1 MASRKEYEMLFKLNA
16 QVNSGYSSAFKSA
29 QASLTQMQNGLQALN
44 KAQSDIASYQKQQT
58 ALENTRN
65 KLQLLQQQYD
75 NIQREISE
83 TEGFSASLE
92 NQLLSKQKQ
101 IEKTTESI
109 ARQEDKLDQ
118 LGASLQKAG
127 VNTEN
132 LTGESQRLEAEYA
145 QLQQEQMRVAEG
157 FRDGGESADA
167 FGSKSV
173 DAVQSVESALA
184 AAGIV
189 VALKEIAAG
198 YQECVSVAGDFEE
211 SMSNVEAL
219 SGANSED
226 IAELSAM
233 AKELGATTKFT
244 AKESADAMGY
254 MAMAGWDTQQMLAG
268 MPGVLKLA
276 AASGEDLARVSDI
289 VTDSMTAFG
298 LTAADTNRYADVLA
312 ATATNANTSV
322 SVMGESFKYAAPVAG
337 ALGYSI
343 EDISVALGL
352 MANAGIKGSN
362 AGTALRNTFNGLLE
376 GVRLTGAAIG
386 EVEFSAV
393 QADGTMMSWGSTIDT
408 LRGYFEQMTAA
419 ERTNNAMA
427 IAGQRGY
434 AGLLSILNATDADY
448 SKLTDSI
455 NNCSGAAEH
464 MSNVKLDNMNGQLT
478 LLNSAWEAVQT
489 TVGEQ
494 FTPTLQELYGTG
506 AAVLSQINAFLQANP
521 AVIKVITALAIGT
534 GSVAAALAAYILV
547 AKAATA
553 IQNALNA
560 SMISNPAIA
569 LIGAFIGLTTAA
581 AALGIM
587 LSEAK
592 NDQEELTATSREQ
605 YNELQELNV
614 RYEEMCNLHQETSV
628 EAQLLKREIDELTES
643 YEENKQTVGELAA
656 EQEAVLGAYQE
667 SVEAYQKTIEEIDKE
682 SESNLNLI
690 SRLQGLISVE
700 RKSVAAKQEILTV
713 VDMLNESVPNL
724 GLSYNAEA
732 DSLNLTAEAIRNVAA
747 AEAERKKNEADYTRL
762 QEALAQRSE
771 LEATAAK
778 AEAELKARQKELDNA
793 KAALKNARGD
803 NYNPYDVEQ
812 VKATRQYAQA
822 VEDAQAAL
830 DQAKTASEE
839 ATTAE
844 KSNTQQIEEL
854 SQEIAEYSQ
863 ASAEAEAPSLELAEA
878 LNPAIEKAQEL
889 AEAYQEAYE
898 SAYSGISGSFGLFD
912 KVAVEVEKS
921 VSGMISSLESQAS
934 YMATY
939 SENLQKAAAM
949 GLSEGLIAQL
959 SDGSVESAAYL
970 QEIVN
975 NGSGKIEELNAAF
988 GKVEEGKDKF
998 ATTVAEMQTD
1008 FSESMDALQSELET
1022 TISEMDLNAEAA
1034 ESGYNTIEGFISA
1047 AQDPKILSRVSQ
1059 AYANI
1064 ANAASNAIGSGSGTT
1079 PPRKYASGTQSAES
1093 GIALVGEEGPEL
1105 VFFNGG
1111 ERVMTATETEALKN
1125 RKAMQEYVPED
1136 DVSVA
1141 MLAPQVMAYLQSMRS
1156 SETPI
1161 VSATPSV
1168 GGGVTINIQPT
1179 YHIETTRENS
1189 QEIEEQLQ
1197 QHDVALR
1204 EMIREELEEIGI
1216 DARRVSFT

>member
-16 QVNSGYSSAFKSA
+16 QVNSGYSSAFKAA

-44 KAQSDIASYQKQQT
+44 RTQSDITSYQKQQT

-92 NQLLSKQKQ
+92 NRLLSKQKQ

-109 ARQEDKLDQ
+109 AQQETKLDQ
-118 LGASLQKAG
+118 LGDSLQRAG
-127 VNTEN
+127 VNTNN
-132 LTGESQRLEAEYA
+132 LTEESQRLEAEYT
-145 QLQQEQMRVAEG
+145 QLQQEQMQVAEE
-157 FRDGGESADA
+157 FRDSGENAGI
-167 FGSKSV
+167 FGDKSV
-173 DAVQSVESALA
+173 EAVQSVESALV
-184 AAGIV
+184 AAGI
-189 VALKEIAAG
+189 AIILKEIAAE
-198 YQECVSVAGDFEE
+198 YRECVSVAGDFEE
-211 SMSNVEAL
+211 SISNVEAL
-219 SGANSED
+219 SGAGTEEL
-226 IAELSAM
+226 AELSSM

-254 MAMAGWDTQQMLAG
+254 MAMAGWDAQQMLSG
-268 MPGVLKLA
+268 MPGVLQLA
-276 AASGEDLARVSDI
+276 AASGEDLALVSDI

-298 LTAADTNRYADVLA
+298 LTAADTSRYADVLA

-322 SVMGESFKYAAPVAG
+322 SVMGETFKYAAPVAG

-343 EDISVALGL
+343 EDISVAIGL

-376 GVRLTGAAIG
+376 GVTLTGSAIG
-386 EVEFSAV
+386 EVEVSAV
-393 QADGTMMSWGSTIDT
+393 QADGTMMDFGTTIDT

-419 ERTNNAMA
+419 ERTSNAMA

-448 SKLTDSI
+448 TKLTTSI
-455 NNCSGAAEH
+455 NNCSGAAER
-464 MSNVKLDNMNGQLT
+464 MANIKLDNMNGQLT

-494 FTPTLQELYGTG
+494 FTPMLQELYGTG
-506 AAVLSQINAFLQANP
+506 ANVLSQINAFLQANP
-521 AVIKVITALAIGT
+521 VVIKVITALAIGV

-553 IQNALNA
+553 IQNALNT
-560 SMISNPAIA
+560 SMIANPAVA

-592 NDQEELTATSREQ
+592 NDQEELTATSRAQ
-605 YNELQELNV
+605 YNELQELNA
-614 RYEEMCNLHQETSV
+614 RYEEMCELHQETSA
-628 EAQLLKREIDELTES
+628 EAQLLKRQIDELTES
-643 YEENKQTVGELAA
+643 YEKNKQTVGELAE
-656 EQEAVLGAYQE
+656 EQESVLGAYQE
-667 SVEAYQKTIEEIDKE
+667 SVEAYQNTIKEIDKE

-700 RKSVAAKQEILTV
+700 QKSVAAKQEILTI
-713 VDMLNESVPNL
+713 VDMLNEAVPDL
-724 GLSYNAEA
+724 GLSYDAEA

-747 AEAERKKNEADYTRL
+747 AEAERKKNEADYKQL
-762 QEALAQRSE
+762 QNAMARRSE
-771 LEATAAK
+771 LEATAA
-778 AEAELKARQKELDNA
+778 EARTELESRQKELDKA
-793 KAALKNARGD
+793 KADLDNARGD

-812 VKATRQYAQA
+812 VKYTRQYAQA

-839 ATTAE
+839 ATDAE
-844 KSNTQQIEEL
+844 EGNAQQIEDL
-854 SQEIAEYSQ
+854 SQKIAEYSQ
-863 ASAEAEAPSLELAEA
+863 AVAEAESPSLELAEA

-889 AEAYQEAYE
+889 AEAYQEAYD

-912 KVAVEVEKS
+912 KVAVEVETS
-921 VSGMISSLESQAS
+921 VSDMISSLESQAS

-975 NGSGKIEELNAAF
+975 NGGGKIAELNAAF

-1047 AQDPKILSRVSQ
+1047 AQDPKILNRVSQ

-1079 PPRKYASGTQSAES
+1079 PPRKYASGTQSAAA

-1111 ERVMTATETEALKN
+1111 ERVMTANETAALRN
-1125 RKAMQEYVPED
+1125 RKTTQEYIPEE

-1156 SETPI
+1156 PELPV
-1161 VSATPSV
+1161 VSATPAAGS
-1168 GGGVTINIQPT
+1168 GVIINIQPT
-1179 YHIETTRENS
+1179 YHIETTKGDSED
-1189 QEIEEQLQ
+1189 IEEQLQ
-1197 QHDVALR
+1197 RHDAVLR
-1204 EMIREELEEIGI
+1204 EMVREELEEIGI
-1216 DARRVSFT
+1216 NARRVSFT